1 MYLILKQYS
10 GKVMREEVLE
20 RAVVRGGRGRGKV
33 TVGDHVVDADD
44 DVFDLRNEGVEAVL
58 ALLRYEGWKI

>member
-1 MYLILKQYS
+1 MKKKREQ
-10 GKVMREEVLE
+10 KVMRSD
-20 RAVVRGGRGRGKV
+20 RRRKRGRGKV

-58 ALLRYEGWKI
+58 ALLRVREWKRRLLFGE